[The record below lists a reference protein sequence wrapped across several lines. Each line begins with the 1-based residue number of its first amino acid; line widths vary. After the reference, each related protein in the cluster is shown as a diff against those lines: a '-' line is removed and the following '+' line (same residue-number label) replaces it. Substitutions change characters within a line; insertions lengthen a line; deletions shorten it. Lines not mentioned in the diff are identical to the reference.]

1 MRRKSDQNKATI
13 SHNQKV
19 PTEGDFPLNRDAV
32 GGFTSYSPF
41 RGVGGSSIRLPAEW
55 EPQSFV
61 QLTWPHAGTDW
72 ADMLDEV
79 SECFVGIARE
89 IVKRERLLIVCADE
103 NTVRE
108 QLRDLPQ
115 DKITC
120 VEIPTNDTWAR
131 DHGGI
136 TVMEDGKPVVLDF
149 TFNGWGMKFP
159 ANLDNQIT
167 RQLFEK
173 NIFPDNVKYQ
183 NRLNF
188 VLEGGSIESN
198 GQGTILTTAECLL
211 SENRNNL
218 TKEEIEAK
226 LKEYLGAERIL
237 WLHHGYLAGDD
248 TDSHVDTLA
257 RFCSPD
263 TIAYVKCDD
272 ENDEHYSELKK
283 MEEEIFSFAPLGVGG
298 IPLPMADAVYDE
310 NGDRLPA
317 TYANFLIIND
327 AVLMPTYNS
336 PKDEIARGQLQKA
349 FPDREI
355 IGIDCLALIKQHGS
369 LHCVTM
375 QYGASPN
382 PSKGGEFGGHD
393 LKSL

>member
-41 RGVGGSSIRLPAEW
+41 RGVGGKPIRIPAEW

-79 SECFVGIARE
+79 SECFVSIARE
-89 IVKRERLLIVCADE
+89 IVKRERLLIVCADK
-103 NTVRE
+103 NSVRE
-108 QLRDLPQ
+108 QLRDLSQ

-198 GQGTILTTAECLL
+198 GQGTILTTSECLL

>member
-1 MRRKSDQNKATI
+1 MRRKSDQNKVTI

-41 RGVGGSSIRLPAEW
+41 RGVGGKPIRIPAEW

-79 SECFVGIARE
+79 SECFVSIARE
-89 IVKRERLLIVCADE
+89 IVKRERLLIVCADK
-103 NTVRE
+103 NSVRE
-108 QLRDLPQ
+108 QLRDLSQ

-173 NIFPDNVKYQ
+173 NIFPENVKYH

-188 VLEGGSIESN
+188 VLEGGSIESD

-218 TKEEIEAK
+218 SKEEIEAK

-355 IGIDCLALIKQHGS
+355 ISIDCLALIKQHGS